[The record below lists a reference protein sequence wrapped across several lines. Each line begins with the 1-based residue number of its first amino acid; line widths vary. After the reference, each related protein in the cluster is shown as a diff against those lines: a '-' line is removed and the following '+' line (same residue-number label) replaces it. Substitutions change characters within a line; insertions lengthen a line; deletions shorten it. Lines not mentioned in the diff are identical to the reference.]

1 MTANKVDSKIIIGS
15 RGSKLALWQANHVK
29 DLLLKLHPQLQIE
42 VVTIKT
48 EGDKIIDKSLATIGG
63 KGLFLKEIEDELLN
77 HKIALAV
84 HSMKDVPHTL
94 PSSLEIVAI
103 LKRADVRDVLV
114 SQKNKSLHD
123 LPVGC
128 VVGTSSLRR
137 LAQLKNLRP
146 NLVYRD
152 LRGNVDTRLKKLHR
166 GQYEAIVLAAA
177 GLKRL
182 GLEKEIAEYL
192 DIIPA
197 VGQGAIGIE
206 IRADDHKSRRLL
218 QPLNDPESFACVMV
232 ERAFSQG
239 LQGDCQTPLG
249 CLAVHDGSQMAIQAF
264 LADATT
270 NKFVSE
276 SIKVKKSQAF
286 EVAQQLAKKFSRH
299 RF

>member
-1 MTANKVDSKIIIGS
+1 MPKKEFNSRITIGS
-15 RGSKLALWQANHVK
+15 RGSKLALWQAHHVK
-29 DLLLKLHPQLQIE
+29 DLLLKVHPQLQIE
-42 VVTIKT
+42 VHTIKT
-48 EGDKIIDKSLATIGG
+48 AGDKIIDKSLATIGG

-94 PSSLEIVAI
+94 PSGLEIVAM
-103 LKRADVRDVLV
+103 LKRADVRDVLL
-114 SQKNKSLHD
+114 SQKNKSLQD
-123 LPVGC
+123 LPTGS

-152 LRGNVDTRLKKLHR
+152 LRGNVDTRLKKLHA

-182 GLEKEIAEYL
+182 GLEKEITEYL

-206 IRADDHKSRRLL
+206 IRADDHKSRSLL
-218 QPLNDPESFACVMV
+218 QSLNDPETFACVTV
-232 ERAFSQG
+232 ERAFSQA

-249 CLAVHDGSQMAIQAF
+249 CLAVQDGDQIAIQAF

-276 SIKVKKSQAF
+276 SIKVKASQA
-286 EVAQQLAKKFSRH
+286 VGAARLLATKFSK
-299 RF
+299 